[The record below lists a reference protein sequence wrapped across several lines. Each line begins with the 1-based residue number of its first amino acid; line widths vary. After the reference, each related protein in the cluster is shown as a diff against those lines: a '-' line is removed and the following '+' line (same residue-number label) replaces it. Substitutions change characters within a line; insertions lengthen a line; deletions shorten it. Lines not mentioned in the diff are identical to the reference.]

1 MKRVFAIF
9 LVLSLLVFIPKT
21 VLASD
26 SCTLGEPRVSRNP
39 DGSFNVDVAAN
50 ASGLSVGPNYHL
62 VIDSGTTGDVGGN
75 LGSEREVF
83 AFRIPTLPSSYAG
96 STHLVYVKDVTCVDS
111 DVASCAPGGIKGPC
125 VRPVFFDP
133 NALGPQD
140 LSTLALPRAAK
151 QFSVYE
157 GGCDTSAGPL
167 TGVQTAIG
175 CVPVGNVTAMTAFA
189 LRWALGIAS
198 GVGFLMII
206 VAGYRYM
213 TSKGDPTIVTS
224 AKDLATAAV
233 YGILMIIFS
242 IFILRII
249 GINILGLF

>member
-9 LVLSLLVFIPKT
+9 FVLSLLVLIPKT

-26 SCTLGEPRVSRNP
+26 ACTLGEPRVSRNP

-50 ASGLSVGPNYHL
+50 ATGLSVGPNYHL
-62 VIDSGTTGDVGGN
+62 IIDTGTTGDIGGN
-75 LGSEREVF
+75 LGSSRDIF

-111 DVASCAPGGIKGPC
+111 AVASCAPGGVKGPC
-125 VRPVFFDP
+125 VREVFFDP
-133 NALGPQD
+133 NAGGPQD
-140 LSTLALPRAAK
+140 LSTLALPRAAN
-151 QFSVYE
+151 QFTTYE
-157 GGCDTSAGPL
+157 GGCDTAAGPQ
-167 TGVQTAIG
+167 TGIQTAIG
-175 CVPVGNVTAMTAFA
+175 CVPVGNVTLMTAFA

-206 VAGYRYM
+206 LAGYRYM
-213 TSKGDPTIVTS
+213 TSKGDPNQVKS

-233 YGILMIIFS
+233 YGLLMIIFS

-249 GINILGLF
+249 GVNILGLF